1 MIMRMVALIVVM
13 QVAQVIS
20 SGCLRGAGD
29 TRYVAVVSLVS
40 VACIRPLSGY
50 LFTYTAGLGLFGAW
64 LGLVLDQ
71 FMRLFLTTLRVR
83 SGKWLNIRI

>member
-1 MIMRMVALIVVM
+1 M
-13 QVAQVIS
+13 
-20 SGCLRGAGD
+20 
-29 TRYVAVVSLVS
+29 S